1 MTVISAL
8 GIHVVEV
15 TTDDLPRGATE
26 LWAAAVPRG
35 EAVAAVLAAVPE
47 GWTAELTS
55 RQLAPEHFERL
66 KLQPGTVRQLPS
78 DVIKTTS

>member
-1 MTVISAL
+1 MSDDPTKPYTG

-15 TTDDLPRGATE
+15 TTDDLAPATE

-35 EAVAAVLAAVPE
+35 EAVTAVLAAVPE

-55 RQLAPEHFERL
+55 RQLAPEHIERL
-66 KLQPGTVRQLPS
+66 KLRPGTVRQLS
-78 DVIKTTS
+78 N